1 MNTIKQLK
9 DGNKRFIEG
18 KLIHPGQDKA
28 RRDEVAASQRP
39 KAVVLS
45 CSDSR
50 VPPEIIFDQGLGDLF
65 VVRVA
70 GNVLNNENLGSIQYA
85 VEHLGVKDIVVLG
98 HSRCGAVTAA
108 VHAHAAEGYMKNAL
122 RAIEP
127 AVEEAKK
134 ARNDG
139 GCLVEDAARHNV
151 KISVNRLRS
160 VFKGITVV
168 GAYYDLDTG
177 KVEFFSP

>member
-1 MNTIKQLK
+1 MIENLK
-9 DGNKRFIEG
+9 DGNGRFVAG
-18 KLIHPGQDKA
+18 RPDHPRQDKA
-28 RRDEVAASQRP
+28 RRDEIATSQHP
-39 KAVVLS
+39 KAIVLS

-50 VPPEIIFDQGLGDLF
+50 VPPELIFDQGLGDLF

-108 VHAHAAEGYMKNAL
+108 VNAHGAEVPVESVLETLK
-122 RAIEP
+122 P
-127 AVEEAKK
+127 AVEEVKK
-134 ARNDG
+134 TCKG
-139 GCLVEDAARHNV
+139 GDLVETAAHRNV
-151 KISVNRLRS
+151 ELSVNKLRS
-160 VFKGITVV
+160 LFKGANVV

-177 KVEFFSP
+177 RVEFLTP